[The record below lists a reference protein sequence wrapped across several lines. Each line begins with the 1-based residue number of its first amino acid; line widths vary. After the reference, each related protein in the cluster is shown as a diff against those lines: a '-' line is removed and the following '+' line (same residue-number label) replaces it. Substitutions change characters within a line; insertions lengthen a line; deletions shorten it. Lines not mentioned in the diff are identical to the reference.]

1 MAMVRFVHGA
11 IAVIRVLC
19 RTFTG
24 MSYSQQDLRRAVD
37 LEVIRASTDDV
48 PASTE
53 SSSTHESFRD
63 QLLSRDGRCVWTG
76 IKQGV
81 GLHIIPYS
89 RGDTVRFTIST
100 LWKDVSDRLPSAT
113 YFSGFS

>member
-1 MAMVRFVHGA
+1 MYAGHLLA
-11 IAVIRVLC
+11 CPIHNK
-19 RTFTG
+19 
-24 MSYSQQDLRRAVD
+24 DLRRAVD

-89 RGDTVRFTIST
+89 RGDTVRFTITT
-100 LWKDVSDRLPSAT
+100 LWKDVSQADRT